1 MVKSRIIK
9 GMVTGL
15 TAVIILGTATAVKA
29 ETTNNVSL
37 ADLKEAYTSAVNKSN
52 ELNLDEE
59 SAKLAEAKEAYNLY
73 ESLKS
78 TDLFAAYQKMIAKAN
93 KITKVYT
100 VSEKS
105 AFGFGDE
112 QASQEYWTVARKF
125 FLSYLEYAFADK
137 ENISI
142 SGVMDRDGGYEKNA
156 GVNIGAYKHYVSV
169 KYTEN
174 GETVERFFNYHAVKA
189 DGNIAIFE
197 KTWHEKT
204 DSVVAHWTEEVF
216 ETSDFFASNEEEL
229 AANVEAAQAAYDAK
243 AATIA
248 AVEAEIANLDLEIKE
263 VEAKEAEEARI
274 AEEARLAEEAKIA
287 EAKIAEAKAEG
298 VVIETVEDEAVPVEL
313 APMFVN
319 NTVVAEA
326 EEVAAPEN
334 FIANEVAAVKTVA
347 DEAVAQAAVVETV
360 VAETVADEAVAQAA
374 VETVADEAVAQAAV
388 VETVKDEVKPAVLT
402 TVAASE
408 ESAKSSNDVE
418 RLADEMVPEAAS
430 ETAQSFLWIIFIV
443 LLAAGVTTIAKAK
456 EKLA

>member
-1 MVKSRIIK
+1 
-9 GMVTGL
+9 MVTGL

-59 SAKLAEAKEAYNLY
+59 SAKLAEAKETYNLY

-125 FLSYLEYAFADK
+125 FFSYLEYAFADK
-137 ENISI
+137 ENITI
-142 SGVMDRDGGYEKNA
+142 SGIMDRDGGYEKNA
-156 GVNIGAYKHYVSV
+156 GVNIGAYKHYASV

-174 GETVERFFNYHAVKA
+174 GETVERFFNFHAVKA

-263 VEAKEAEEARI
+263 VEAKEAEEAKI
-274 AEEARLAEEAKIA
+274 AEEARIA
-287 EAKIAEAKAEG
+287 ESKIAEAKAEG
-298 VVIETVEDEAVPVEL
+298 KVIETVEDEAVPVEL

-326 EEVAAPEN
+326 EEVAA
-334 FIANEVAAVKTVA
+334 
-347 DEAVAQAAVVETV
+347 
-360 VAETVADEAVAQAA
+360 

-388 VETVKDEVKPAVLT
+388 VETVNEEVLPEA
-402 TVAASE
+402 VAAD
-408 ESAKSSNDVE
+408 SAVKANTADMLNNVE
-418 RLADEMVPEAAS
+418 TLSDEMVPEAAS

>member
-59 SAKLAEAKEAYNLY
+59 SAQLAEAKEAYNLY

-105 AFGFGDE
+105 VFGFGDE

-287 EAKIAEAKAEG
+287 ESKIAEAKIAEAKAEG
-298 VVIETVEDEAVPVEL
+298 KVIETVEDEAVPVEL

-334 FIANEVAAVKTVA
+334 FIANEVAAV
-347 DEAVAQAAVVETV
+347 
-360 VAETVADEAVAQAA
+360 
-374 VETVADEAVAQAAV
+374 ETVADEAVAQAAV
-388 VETVKDEVKPAVLT
+388 VETVNEEVLPEA
-402 TVAASE
+402 VAAD
-408 ESAKSSNDVE
+408 SAVKANTADMLNNVE
-418 RLADEMVPEAAS
+418 TLSDEMVPEAAS